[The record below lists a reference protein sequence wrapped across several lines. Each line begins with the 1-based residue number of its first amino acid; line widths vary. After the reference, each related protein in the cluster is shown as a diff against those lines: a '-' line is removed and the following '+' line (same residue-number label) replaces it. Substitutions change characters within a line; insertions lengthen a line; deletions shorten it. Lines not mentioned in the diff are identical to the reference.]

1 MGVVDHGMNIQEAV
15 NAPRYHHQWM
25 PDTVMMESAFPQA
38 DVTALEKMGHQVK
51 RRKHWGDAEC
61 IAIHPVTGE
70 RLGASDP
77 RNNGKAIGY

>member
-1 MGVVDHGMNIQEAV
+1 MGVVDYGMNIQEAV
-15 NAPRYHHQWM
+15 DAPRYHHQWM
-25 PDTVMMESAFPQA
+25 PDQVRIEQAFPA
-38 DVTALEKMGHQVK
+38 AKIAALEKMGHK
-51 RRKHWGDAEC
+51 IERHNKWGDGEC

>member
-1 MGVVDHGMNIQEAV
+1 MGVVDYGMNIQEAV

-25 PDTVMMESAFPQA
+25 PDAIRVESAFPAA
-38 DVTALEKMGHQVK
+38 DATALEKMGHK
-51 RRKHWGDAEC
+51 IEHRRQWGDAEC

-70 RLGASDP
+70 RMGASDP